1 VPVSAPS
8 TPPPASLDKKPRA
21 RAAIAAVPSSPPNG
35 GRLRK
40 PFKVNFR
47 HPVSGRFIQIG
58 AFTAQ
63 EAASYRQR
71 IETLRTDLRL
81 GGTTPEYVNRVLR
94 RLQYGETTVERA
106 THEYLCRRDLAK
118 NTRKRMEQ
126 FLAHLPAEM
135 RARDLADLLSDV
147 IQPWLDRDLAHLEV
161 STRELHWWSL
171 RAVVRYATKL
181 GWVGAPP
188 WGIWS
193 PHFRGRV
200 RGKRRESLRTVEEAV
215 TFLAAARDVDEM
227 RRKGLPRGF
236 LQLGCALALLAGLR
250 QQEIVGL
257 NWTDCDRESLTISI
271 ERQGSGELPK
281 NRLLGL
287 LRVLP
292 ELFELL
298 DAWREELTARRLY
311 DPHGPVFPRMY
322 RPPGTPITRRRKH
335 VLVTSDIREIAR
347 RAKLPNPNAWNATSL
362 RDSFATLESIAYGG
376 DLQAL
381 RERTR
386 HADLK
391 SLARYLRSRSRGP
404 AAPGFQLPPAPAS
417 QLPLMLGDGE
427 KADARP
433 DESRRA
439 P

>member
-1 VPVSAPS
+1 MQRRGVHELGRSDRRVDERRRGRRRRIGRGPIARRRRRRRARARRRRRRRRRRRDRDRRRPRRWRDVLRVDGRGPSLHRVRRWRVGMQGRYGREQLRGARVRRRRDVHPQRQFARLHHVGRGRAVPVSAPS

-58 AFTAQ
+58 AVTAQ

-200 RGKRRESLRTVEEAV
+200 RGKRRESLRTGEEAV
-215 TFLAAARDVDEM
+215 TFL
-227 RRKGLPRGF
+227 
-236 LQLGCALALLAGLR
+236 
-250 QQEIVGL
+250 
-257 NWTDCDRESLTISI
+257 
-271 ERQGSGELPK
+271 
-281 NRLLGL
+281 
-287 LRVLP
+287 
-292 ELFELL
+292 
-298 DAWREELTARRLY
+298 
-311 DPHGPVFPRMY
+311 
-322 RPPGTPITRRRKH
+322 
-335 VLVTSDIREIAR
+335 
-347 RAKLPNPNAWNATSL
+347 
-362 RDSFATLESIAYGG
+362 
-376 DLQAL
+376 
-381 RERTR
+381 
-386 HADLK
+386 
-391 SLARYLRSRSRGP
+391 
-404 AAPGFQLPPAPAS
+404 
-417 QLPLMLGDGE
+417 
-427 KADARP
+427 
-433 DESRRA
+433 
-439 P
+439 